1 MTVPSGIEE
10 NHVRSLGELSAFQV
24 CILCPA
30 VVNQVGAWSL
40 SLNWPVDGPL
50 EAAREERAALDSP
63 ADDLEQI
70 TEAPRASL
78 FSDHFVGDPEDHQER
93 LFCKL

>member
-1 MTVPSGIEE
+1 MLLCFESLSMTVLSGIEE

-30 VVNQVGAWSL
+30 VVNQAGAWSL

-50 EAAREERAALDSP
+50 EAVREERAALDSP
-63 ADDLEQI
+63 AGDLEQI
-70 TEAPRASL
+70 N
-78 FSDHFVGDPEDHQER
+78 H
-93 LFCKL
+93 